1 MHAQGEATCGE
12 TCRAIQR
19 ATSGSDALR
28 LWSGWR
34 KTRLRSAMRRG
45 KTLHA
50 LRQANSCL
58 PFSAR
63 RPSFREVD
71 RSASPTSYRHVVQRH
86 CPRTR
91 PRETATIGRPRNSF
105 ICFGP
110 RGLHTE
116 VPSLCR
122 NPTKGGSRRQGRED
136 RLKSEATTLFPRTM
150 KSRSPLGRVQ
160 SGTRVLQTA

>member
-91 PRETATIGRPRNSF
+91 PRETVTIGRPRIALS
-105 ICFGP
+105 
-110 RGLHTE
+110 
-116 VPSLCR
+116 
-122 NPTKGGSRRQGRED
+122 
-136 RLKSEATTLFPRTM
+136 A
-150 KSRSPLGRVQ
+150 LGRGA
-160 SGTRVLQTA
+160 STRKYRPCAGTPQRAEAGGRAGKTVLSLKPPHYSPAQ